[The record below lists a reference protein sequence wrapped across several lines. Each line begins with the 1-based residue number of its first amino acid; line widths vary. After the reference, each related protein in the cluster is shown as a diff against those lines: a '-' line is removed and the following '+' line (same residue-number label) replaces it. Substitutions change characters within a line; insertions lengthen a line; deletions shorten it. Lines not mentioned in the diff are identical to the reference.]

1 MARKKVSV
9 VGSGFVGSTLG
20 HILICKEL
28 ADVVLVDIE
37 SLKSKTKG
45 KALDM
50 AESTPVHGSSVKV
63 IGGSDYS
70 DTINS
75 DVVVITAGI
84 PRRPGMTRED
94 LISTNAD
101 ITKKVTEEIV
111 SRSPDSILIYV
122 TNPLDAIVYLGH
134 KISGFPRNRV
144 IGQAGVLDTARYRYF
159 VAEALGVSVRDVQAM
174 VLGGHG
180 DDMVPLTRHTS
191 IGGVPMDQ
199 LLDKDIIDGIVER
212 TRKGG
217 GEIVGLLED
226 GSAYYAPAA
235 SVAEMVESILKDQ
248 KRVLPV
254 TALLQGE
261 YGLEN
266 MFIGVPTVLGENGLE
281 RVIEVDLDDSEKSM
295 FDKSVESVRFTLETL
310 DKMGY

>member
-1 MARKKVSV
+1 M
-9 VGSGFVGSTLG
+9 GSEMC
-20 HILICKEL
+20 I
-28 ADVVLVDIE
+28 
-37 SLKSKTKG
+37 
-45 KALDM
+45 
-50 AESTPVHGSSVKV
+50 
-63 IGGSDYS
+63 
-70 DTINS
+70 
-75 DVVVITAGI
+75 
-84 PRRPGMTRED
+84 
-94 LISTNAD
+94 
-101 ITKKVTEEIV
+101 
-111 SRSPDSILIYV
+111 
-122 TNPLDAIVYLGH
+122 
-134 KISGFPRNRV
+134 
-144 IGQAGVLDTARYRYF
+144 
-159 VAEALGVSVRDVQAM
+159 RD
-174 VLGGHG
+174 
-180 DDMVPLTRHTS
+180 R
-191 IGGVPMDQ
+191 
-199 LLDKDIIDGIVER
+199 DIIDGIVER

>member
-20 HILICKEL
+20 HILISKEL
-28 ADVVLVDIE
+28 ADVVLVDVE

-50 AESTPVHGSSVKV
+50 AEATPVHGSSVKV
-63 IGGSDYS
+63 IGGADYD

-101 ITKKVTEEIV
+101 ITKQVTEDIV

-134 KISGFPRNRV
+134 KISGFPRSRV

-191 IGGVPMDQ
+191 IGGVPMNQ

-266 MFIGVPTVLGENGLE
+266 IFIGVPTILGESGLE

-295 FDKSVESVRFTLETL
+295 FDKSVESVKFTLETL
-310 DKMGY
+310 NKMGY

>member
-50 AESTPVHGSSVKV
+50 AESPPVHGSSVKV
-63 IGGSDYS
+63 LGGSDYS

-266 MFIGVPTVLGENGLE
+266 IFIGVPTILGESGLE

-295 FDKSVESVRFTLETL
+295 FDKSVESVKFTLETL
-310 DKMGY
+310 NKMGY

>member
-191 IGGVPMDQ
+191 IGGVPMNQ